1 MLRTGSGCVAEGAR
15 TPVDEACNL
24 ASSLPQ
30 VRRPKSFLP
39 FSLKPAQGQF
49 EPPMRLGLHKP
60 ILPTTIRPKTFVSVT
75 FGDLNRIT
83 DFRRRRLTSFV
94 GIKRYEGYLLRGCVM
109 RDTCYEDGNTKFQS
123 QWIHVSPIHV
133 WWGEVNICMW
143 IFSGDVWLWV
153 VNQIN
158 DFVQERSKRS
168 R

>member
-1 MLRTGSGCVAEGAR
+1 MWPRGLELLLMKHATWPPRYPKYGGQNPFCLSV
-15 TPVDEACNL
+15 
-24 ASSLPQ
+24 SSHPRDSSS
-30 VRRPKSFLP
+30 VPW
-39 FSLKPAQGQF
+39 G
-49 EPPMRLGLHKP
+49 LGLHEP
-60 ILPTTIRPKTFVSVT
+60 ILPTTIRPKTILSVT

-143 IFSGDVWLWV
+143 IFGGDVWLWV